1 MGKKVR
7 YLPYALRG
15 VFKRNFAIEVNW
27 ETLEEASNGETFQ
40 AAALRQMRINPEH
53 KFLEQKIWVQR
64 LQSYL

>member
-27 ETLEEASNGETFQ
+27 ETLEEVSNGETFQ
-40 AAALRQMRINPEH
+40 AAAGINLEH
-53 KFLEQKIWVQR
+53 RFLEQKIWVQR